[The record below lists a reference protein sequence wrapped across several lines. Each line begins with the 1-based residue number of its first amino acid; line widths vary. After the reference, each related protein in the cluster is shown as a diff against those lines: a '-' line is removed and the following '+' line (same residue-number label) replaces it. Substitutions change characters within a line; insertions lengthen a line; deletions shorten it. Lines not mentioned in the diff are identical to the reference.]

1 MNKDRLKEHLHA
13 IVKAAAKA
21 NNAYRNAHPN
31 APLSRKARL
40 HEVDGAACWSG
51 FMEFPES
58 SDLPNGYAEFGGGA
72 VAAFQSFIEKLPQ
85 SARPVKIELDLDH
98 YDGDHG
104 AKTKM
109 DMSLNLAGMQ
119 IDRSGYGFS
128 DYQDYGAHHFE
139 TWLDLHRMFDE
150 KRDGSEPE
158 ADWLVVR
165 GGRGEALGHQAG
177 RFEVTR
183 LKACGEQEA
192 ALKALAISRGPRYI
206 LEKVQS
212 GNYGALSAE
221 VRGEII
227 SRIPERSTAEILDP
241 EYGQHRAVEDEMEMQ
256 GP

>member
-1 MNKDRLKEHLHA
+1 MNKERLKEHLNA

-21 NNAYRNAHPN
+21 NNDYRNTHPN

-40 HEVDGAACWSG
+40 HEVDGVAFWSG

-58 SDLPNGYAEFGGGA
+58 SDLRKGYAEFGGGA
-72 VAAFQSFIEKLPQ
+72 VAAFQSLIEELPQ
-85 SARPVKIELDLDH
+85 SAGPVKIELDLDH

-139 TWLDLHRMFDE
+139 TWIALHRMFDE
-150 KRDGSEPE
+150 KRVGSEPE

-165 GGRGEALGHQAG
+165 GGRGEKLGHQEG

-206 LEKVQS
+206 LENMQD

-227 SRIPERSTAEILDP
+227 SRIPERSTAEILDQ
-241 EYGQHRAVEDEMEMQ
+241 EYGQHRAVEDGMEMQ